1 MDRPQAQAIL
11 ADLARD
17 SGNII
22 VTHHAQERMDERGI
36 TWRQVVR
43 CLEKGTITEG
53 PAPDLKGGWKLT
65 VETISAG
72 DPLAVVAAVTEDA
85 QGNKAIVVTAYY
97 PGQ

>member
-1 MDRPQAQAIL
+1 MDRPKVQAML
-11 ADLARD
+11 AELAED
-17 SGNII
+17 SANVI

-43 CLEKGTITEG
+43 CLAKGTITEG

-65 VETISAG
+65 VEAISAG
-72 DPLAVVAAVTEDA
+72 EPLAVVAAVTEDH
-85 QGNKAIVVTAYY
+85 QGNKAIVVTAYH